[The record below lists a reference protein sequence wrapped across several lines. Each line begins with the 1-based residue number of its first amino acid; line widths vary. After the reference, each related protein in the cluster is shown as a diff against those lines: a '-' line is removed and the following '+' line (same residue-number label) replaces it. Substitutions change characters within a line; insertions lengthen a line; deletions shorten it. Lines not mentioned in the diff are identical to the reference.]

1 MRLSTGERLKEWRQ
15 LRGLTLRGLAQK
27 AGVHASTLSRW
38 EAGQRQPSLHELERI
53 LEALGASSLQRI
65 EVLRGV
71 EAPRAIRRLRE
82 LSPQR
87 SPTVSGDLLRAM
99 RMRQGWTQAETATRI
114 GVSQGRLSKWEC
126 SEDWPSTER
135 LHTLCYTLQAHAEE
149 VVLLTRGTLQ
159 LSDGSNSTLSP
170 EAWRERIA
178 REYFGEVRD
187 LRSLVTEAELWSLA
201 AKSERGKGLLRLAH
215 AYRFRG
221 FVETKRFVEANE
233 LLLHLKNA
241 ISVPREEDVEG
252 MITLFSASLLSER
265 DPLRSARILQK
276 GISETSDLEYRSW
289 MLGEYSVC
297 LAKAEI
303 GSEALRLSEEACRIA
318 GDTNKLG
325 AEQYRLREKASVLMT
340 LKRYEAALTALEPE
354 VRLMVYSADGL
365 GRRLLLEAECFLG
378 LGLPSEAADRLSRVE
393 KVIEMRR
400 MEYLRPSLKALTLRL

>member
-1 MRLSTGERLKEWRQ
+1 MAATSWANTE
-15 LRGLTLRGLAQK
+15 GLAQK

-178 REYFGEVRD
+178 KH
-187 LRSLVTEAELWSLA
+187 SLV
-201 AKSERGKGLLRLAH
+201 
-215 AYRFRG
+215 
-221 FVETKRFVEANE
+221 V
-233 LLLHLKNA
+233 
-241 ISVPREEDVEG
+241 
-252 MITLFSASLLSER
+252 FS
-265 DPLRSARILQK
+265 
-276 GISETSDLEYRSW
+276 
-289 MLGEYSVC
+289 
-297 LAKAEI
+297 
-303 GSEALRLSEEACRIA
+303 
-318 GDTNKLG
+318 
-325 AEQYRLREKASVLMT
+325 
-340 LKRYEAALTALEPE
+340 
-354 VRLMVYSADGL
+354 
-365 GRRLLLEAECFLG
+365 
-378 LGLPSEAADRLSRVE
+378 
-393 KVIEMRR
+393 
-400 MEYLRPSLKALTLRL
+400 